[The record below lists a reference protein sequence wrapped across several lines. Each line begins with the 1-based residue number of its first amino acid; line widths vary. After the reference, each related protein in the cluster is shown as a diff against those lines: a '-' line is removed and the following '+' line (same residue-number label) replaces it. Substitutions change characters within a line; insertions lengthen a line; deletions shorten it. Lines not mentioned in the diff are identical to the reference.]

1 MTFSGPGSRQNFL
14 GGPFKPG
21 LNEVRDTYRPK
32 YLDYEKVKLEDELI
46 GHTADVVI
54 LKFLNPF
61 PILLSADNS
70 G

>member
-1 MTFSGPGSRQNFL
+1 
-14 GGPFKPG
+14 
-21 LNEVRDTYRPK
+21 VRVW
-32 YLDYEKVKLEDELI
+32 DYEKVKLEDELI